1 MTQEFEARK
10 NELLDDVRGVLKE
23 AETLYQSAVDDG
35 TVEAKELKAKLKI
48 QLDKAKQQYASI
60 EATVTDKAKEAARM
74 AEEAASLERALQQSH
89 TEVAGS
95 VRISASQPVACM
107 LLPPVVG
114 GFQGGV
120 GLFEGEELF
129 EGRPVRVRF
138 EWSQMHTGAPRWQ
151 QAFSDDGGATWEVN
165 WVMEFARLV

>member
-60 EATVTDKAKEAARM
+60 EATVTDKAKGAARQTD
-74 AEEAASLERALQQSH
+74 ALVHEKPYQALGIAAA
-89 TEVAGS
+89 AG
-95 VRISASQPVACM
+95 
-107 LLPPVVG
+107 LLL
-114 GFQGGV
+114 GV
-120 GLFEGEELF
+120 LLS
-129 EGRPVRVRF
+129 RK
-138 EWSQMHTGAPRWQ
+138 
-151 QAFSDDGGATWEVN
+151 
-165 WVMEFARLV
+165 

>member
-60 EATVTDKAKEAARM
+60 EATVTDKAKEAAR
-74 AEEAASLERALQQSH
+74 
-89 TEVAGS
+89 
-95 VRISASQPVACM
+95 
-107 LLPPVVG
+107 
-114 GFQGGV
+114 
-120 GLFEGEELF
+120 
-129 EGRPVRVRF
+129 
-138 EWSQMHTGAPRWQ
+138 
-151 QAFSDDGGATWEVN
+151 
-165 WVMEFARLV
+165 

>member
-60 EATVTDKAKEAARM
+60 EATVTDKAKEAACQTD
-74 AEEAASLERALQQSH
+74 ALVHEKPYQALGIAAA
-89 TEVAGS
+89 AG
-95 VRISASQPVACM
+95 
-107 LLPPVVG
+107 LLL
-114 GFQGGV
+114 GV
-120 GLFEGEELF
+120 LLS
-129 EGRPVRVRF
+129 RK
-138 EWSQMHTGAPRWQ
+138 
-151 QAFSDDGGATWEVN
+151 
-165 WVMEFARLV
+165 

>member
-60 EATVTDKAKEAARM
+60 EATATDKSKDAARQTD
-74 AEEAASLERALQQSH
+74 ALVHEYPYQALGIAAA
-89 TEVAGS
+89 AG
-95 VRISASQPVACM
+95 V
-107 LLPPVVG
+107 LL
-114 GFQGGV
+114 GV
-120 GLFEGEELF
+120 LLS
-129 EGRPVRVRF
+129 RK
-138 EWSQMHTGAPRWQ
+138 
-151 QAFSDDGGATWEVN
+151 
-165 WVMEFARLV
+165 